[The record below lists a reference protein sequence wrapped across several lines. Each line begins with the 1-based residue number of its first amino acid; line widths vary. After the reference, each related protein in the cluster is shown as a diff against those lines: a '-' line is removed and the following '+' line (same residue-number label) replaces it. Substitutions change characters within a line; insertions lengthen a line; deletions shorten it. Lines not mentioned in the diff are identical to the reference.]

1 MIDRWRHLE
10 VADQWG
16 RRAVVTG
23 ANTGLG
29 YVSTLAL
36 VNAGAEVV
44 MAVRDLDRGQAAAQR
59 IREQVP
65 DAKLRVIHMDLAEL
79 ASVRDFASGLV
90 EEPEPVDVL
99 MLNAGVMM
107 VPRRELT
114 PAGFERQMG
123 VNHLGHFAL
132 TVGLLPALGRSAGG
146 ARVVSVTSLTY
157 ARVGPLDR
165 GLGLTG
171 EYSPMR
177 AYGQSKLAVALS
189 SQELHRR
196 ASMIGR
202 APGAAPGRG
211 LVSVLAHP
219 GWSATA
225 ESQPDDGAGRSVL
238 LARRATAILG
248 SSPAQGARA
257 QLYAATAPELTGGE
271 FVGPS
276 RLGRGAPAA
285 ATLSK
290 VATDADAARWLW
302 DESVRLT
309 GADPNLPASQ
319 LT

>member
-1 MIDRWRHLE
+1 VTDRWRHLE

-16 RRAVVTG
+16 RRAIVTG

-36 VNAGAEVV
+36 VTAGAEVV

-65 DAKLRVIHMDLAEL
+65 DAKLRVIHLDLAEPV
-79 ASVRDFASGLV
+79 SVRDFAAGLV
-90 EEPEPVDVL
+90 EEPEPVDIL
-99 MLNAGVMM
+99 MNNAGVML
-107 VPRRELT
+107 VPRREIT
-114 PAGFERQMG
+114 TGGFERQMG

-132 TVGLLPALGRSAGG
+132 TVGLLPALRRSAAG

-157 ARVGPLDR
+157 ARVGPLDL

-171 EYSPMR
+171 DYTPMR
-177 AYGQSKLAVALS
+177 AYGQSKLAVALFG
-189 SQELHRR
+189 QELHRR
-196 ASMIGR
+196 ATAVGT
-202 APGAAPGRG
+202 AAGPA

-225 ESQPDDGAGRSVL
+225 ETQPDDGAGRSVRF
-238 LARRATAILG
+238 ARRATAVLG
-248 SSPAQGARA
+248 SSPVQGARA

-271 FVGPS
+271 FIGPS
-276 RLGRGAPAA
+276 KLGRGAPVA
-285 ATLSK
+285 ATLSG
-290 VATDADAARWLW
+290 VATDTDAARWLW

-319 LT
+319 LS